1 MGEWEPAADAAGLE
15 TVMLASPL
23 TPDDRLAALCERS
36 KGFVYGVNL
45 LGVTG
50 ERASISD
57 ASPVL
62 AKRLKSVTDLPVVMG
77 FGISTPDQERAVAAH
92 ADGVIVASAPLRAR
106 MHGAPPEPTTG
117 RAEGRDRGGKYV

>member
-36 KGFVYGVNL
+36 KGFVYGVTL

-62 AKRLKSVTDLPVVMG
+62 ATRLTSVTDLPVVMG
-77 FGISTPDQERAVAAH
+77 FGISTPAQARAVAAP
-92 ADGVIVASAPLRAR
+92 AAGVLGALAPIRAR
-106 MHGAPPEPTTG
+106 M
-117 RAEGRDRGGKYV
+117 